1 MFRISTRQEKTII
14 LREFNK
20 WGIFNYLQDKLLAVK
35 ECENS
40 IKYLFLIPSVLENFI
55 FYPCTCCGGLPIG
68 NLHKKKFLPSI
79 TFFDVVAKYSNNFL
93 YVIVNS
99 NGEKLIL
106 YGRDVFGNSIEYAS
120 PGIEENSMILILNK
134 SKELLGVGRSRF
146 STIKI
151 KENGK
156 VTIKTLLDLGTY
168 LRLENNPLLKQ

>member
-1 MFRISTRQEKTII
+1 MFRILTRQEKTII

-20 WGIFNYLQDKLLAVK
+20 WGIFNYLEDKLLTVK

-40 IKYLFLIPSVLENFI
+40 IKYLYLIPSVLENFI
-55 FYPCTCCGGLPIG
+55 YYPGTYCGGLPIG

-79 TFFDVVAKYSNNFL
+79 TFFDVVSRYSKNFL

-106 YGRDVFGNSIEYAS
+106 YGRDIFGNSIEYAS
-120 PGIEENSMILILNK
+120 PGIEENSIILILNK
-134 SKELLGVGRSRF
+134 LKEFLGVGRSRY
-146 STIKI
+146 STTKI

-156 VTIKTLLDLGTY
+156 VTINTLLDLGTY
-168 LRLENNPLLKQ
+168 LRLENDRM

>member
-1 MFRISTRQEKTII
+1 MFRILTRQEKTII

-20 WGIFNYLQDKLLAVK
+20 WGIFNYLQDKILAVK

-40 IKYLFLIPSVLENFI
+40 IKYLFLIPSVLEKFI
-55 FYPCTCCGGLPIG
+55 FYPCTCFGGLPIG

-79 TFFDVVAKYSNNFL
+79 PFFDVVAKYSNNFL

-120 PGIEENSMILILNK
+120 PGIEENSIILILSK
-134 SKELLGVGRSRF
+134 SKELLGVGRARF
-146 STIKI
+146 STTKI
-151 KENGK
+151 KENEK
-156 VTIKTLLDLGTY
+156 VTINTLLDLGTY
-168 LRLENNPLLKQ
+168 LNLKIIQYKR

>member
-1 MFRISTRQEKTII
+1 MFRILTRQEKTII

-20 WGIFNYLQDKLLAVK
+20 WGIFNYLQDKVLAVK

-40 IKYLFLIPSVLENFI
+40 IKYLFLIPSVLENLI
-55 FYPCTCCGGLPIG
+55 FYPCTCYGGLPIG
-68 NLHKKKFLPSI
+68 NLHKKNFLPSI
-79 TFFDVVAKYSNNFL
+79 TFFNVVAKYSNNFL

-120 PGIEENSMILILNK
+120 PGIEENSIILILSE
-134 SKELLGVGRSRF
+134 SKELLGVGRARF
-146 STIKI
+146 STTKI

-156 VTIKTLLDLGTY
+156 VTINTLLDIGTY
-168 LRLENNPLLKQ
+168 LRLEKNPI

>member
-1 MFRISTRQEKTII
+1 MFRILTMQEKTII

-20 WGIFNYLQDKLLAVK
+20 WGIFNYLQDKILAVK

-40 IKYLFLIPSVLENFI
+40 IKYLFLIPSVLEKFI
-55 FYPCTCCGGLPIG
+55 FYPCTYFGGLSIG

-79 TFFDVVAKYSNNFL
+79 TFFNVVAKYSNNFL

-106 YGRDVFGNSIEYAS
+106 YGRDVFGSSIEYAS
-120 PGIEENSMILILNK
+120 PGIEENSIILILSE
-134 SKELLGVGRSRF
+134 SKELLGVGRARF
-146 STIKI
+146 STTKI

-156 VTIKTLLDLGTY
+156 VTINTLLDLGTY
-168 LRLENNPLLKQ
+168 LRLEKNPI

>member
-1 MFRISTRQEKTII
+1 MFRILTRQEKTII

-20 WGIFNYLQDKLLAVK
+20 WGIFNYLQDKLLVVK

-40 IKYLFLIPSVLENFI
+40 IKYLFLIPSVLENLI
-55 FYPCTCCGGLPIG
+55 FYPCTCYGGLPIG

-79 TFFDVVAKYSNNFL
+79 TFFNVVAKYSNNFL

-99 NGEKLIL
+99 DGEKLIL

-120 PGIEENSMILILNK
+120 PGIEENSIILILSE
-134 SKELLGVGRSRF
+134 SKELLGVGRARF
-146 STIKI
+146 STTKI

-156 VTIKTLLDLGTY
+156 VTINNLLHIGTY
-168 LRLENNPLLKQ
+168 LRLEKNPI

>member
-1 MFRISTRQEKTII
+1 MFRILTRQEKTII

-20 WGIFNYLQDKLLAVK
+20 WGIFNYLQDKVLAVK

-40 IKYLFLIPSVLENFI
+40 IKYLFLIPSVLENLI
-55 FYPCTCCGGLPIG
+55 FYPCTCYGGLPIG

-79 TFFDVVAKYSNNFL
+79 TFFNVVAKYSNNFL

-106 YGRDVFGNSIEYAS
+106 YGRDVFGNSIQYAS
-120 PGIEENSMILILNK
+120 PDIEENSIILILNK
-134 SKELLGVGRSRF
+134 SKELLGVGRARF
-146 STIKI
+146 STTKI

-156 VTIKTLLDLGTY
+156 VTINTFLDLGTY
-168 LRLENNPLLKQ
+168 LRLENNPM